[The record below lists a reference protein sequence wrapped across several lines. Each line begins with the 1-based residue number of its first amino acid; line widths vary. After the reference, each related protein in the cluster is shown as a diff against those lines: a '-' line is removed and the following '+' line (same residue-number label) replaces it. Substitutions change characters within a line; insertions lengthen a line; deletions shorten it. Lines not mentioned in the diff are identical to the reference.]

1 VSPELSHEEAE
12 MVEAVK
18 SVKEYFDTLP
28 QRFQAE
34 AAKSIQAVFQFELAG
49 EGGGTYHVTVDHG
62 TMSVTE
68 GAHPTPTAT
77 LKMNGDDYVKMVN
90 GQLNG
95 AMAFMKGQMKVV
107 GNVLLAQ
114 KMQAIFPPKK

>member
-1 VSPELSHEEAE
+1 

-49 EGGGTYHVTVDHG
+49 DGGGTYHVTVDHG
-62 TMSVTE
+62 KMSIAE
-68 GAHPTPTAT
+68 GPHESPTAT
-77 LKMNGDDYVKMVN
+77 IKMTGDDYVKMVN

-95 AMAFMKGQMKVV
+95 AMAFMKGQMKVT

-114 KMQAIFPPKK
+114 KMQAIFPPNKK

>member
-1 VSPELSHEEAE
+1 

-18 SVKEYFDTLP
+18 SVKEYFETLP
-28 QRFQAE
+28 QRFVAE
-34 AAKSIQAVFQFELAG
+34 AAKSIEAVFQFELAG

-62 TMSVTE
+62 KMAITE
-68 GAHPTPTAT
+68 GAHPSPTAT
-77 LKMNGDDYVKMVN
+77 IKMSGDDYVKMVN

-95 AMAFMKGQMKVV
+95 AMAFMKGQMKVT

-114 KMQAIFPPKK
+114 KMQAIFPPNKA